1 MPEGD
6 TLKKI
11 QLRLNE
17 TIVQK
22 SIREFYS
29 SDPAI
34 ARVDFI
40 GHSIRAV
47 NARGKHLLIYFSHGY
62 VIHTHLGREGRW
74 RIRPLSEKSK
84 YHSKMIVAITTDSWF
99 AVCENAPIGEVM
111 TEWELQHHPL
121 LSNLGPDILE
131 PGIELESIVNN
142 LLRAGNVELGENL
155 LDQRI
160 CAGIGNIYK
169 SEILFLEQLDPFQRT
184 DNYSSKQLLSLIEN
198 TRRWMRRNI
207 APGIRRTHWGHRTVK
222 WVYKRAGQHCMKCDQ
237 PIRMRRQ
244 GLQQRSTYFCAHC
257 QNVPENQWE
266 LTSNG

>member
-17 TIVQK
+17 TILEEVVQD
-22 SIREFYS
+22 FYS

-34 ARVDFI
+34 GRIDFI
-40 GHSIRAV
+40 GHHVRAV
-47 NARGKHLLIYFSHGY
+47 HARGKHLLIYFSHGY

-74 RIRPLSEKSK
+74 RIRPVSEKTK
-84 YHSKMIVAITTDSWF
+84 YHSKTTVAITTNSWF
-99 AVCENAPIGEVM
+99 AVCENAPIGEVV
-111 TEWELQHHPL
+111 TEWALQHHPL
-121 LSNLGPDILE
+121 LSKLGPDILE
-131 PGIELESIVNN
+131 PGVKLEGIVTG
-142 LLRAGNVELGENL
+142 LLKSGAVELGENL

-184 DNYSSKQLLSLIEN
+184 DKYSAEQLLSLIEN

-207 APGIRRTHWGHRTVK
+207 APGIRRTHWGH
-222 WVYKRAGQHCMKCDQ
+222 
-237 PIRMRRQ
+237 
-244 GLQQRSTYFCAHC
+244 
-257 QNVPENQWE
+257 
-266 LTSNG
+266 